1 MNDGNSVSKR
11 EETVSAESEDVE
23 SAGGEMTEDELN
35 EAVGGVG
42 SGDEQPPQTPGE
54 GSGRGWWHDPND

>member
-1 MNDGNSVSKR
+1 MKEGNSVSKR
-11 EETVSAESEDVE
+11 EETVSAEPEDVE
-23 SAGGEMTEDELN
+23 SVGGEMTEDELN

-42 SGDEQPPQTPGE
+42 SEEQPPQTPGE